1 MSEWDKK
8 RDLMQRYDLT
18 AHLYDMRY
26 AEEQNVKFDVALK
39 NVTVE
44 GGLILDVGCGTG
56 LLFNRIAEK
65 TETVV
70 GLDFSKKLLF
80 EAKKRGRKLRN
91 VHLVLADADNMPF
104 KEDVFDRVFA
114 FTVVQNTPNPAET
127 LREIKRVAKND
138 AVVAVTGLKRVFNLE
153 EFRRLLC
160 GAGLEIVDLESDG
173 EKLKCHV
180 AVCRISYVKPS

>member
-8 RDLMQRYDLT
+8 RDLMQRYNLT

-44 GGLILDVGCGTG
+44 DGLILDVGCGTG

-153 EFRRLLC
+153 EFKRLLC
-160 GAGLEIVDLESDG
+160 GAGLEIVNLESDG
-173 EKLKCHV
+173 EKLKCHM